1 MLPSEL
7 VEELAVVPSVE
18 PVLGS
23 DVAGWVDG
31 EPVVLGELVVG
42 PEQSE
47 LLSAWENVHQ
57 VTSNAG
63 INDTPPPPPPP
74 PPQGCSRWGSGEDLT
89 IQNVHALTLGTKLNC
104 QISAVFGLAD
114 IPSFSFMLHSERLC
128 VFSRTKHN

>member
-47 LLSAWENVHQ
+47 LSAWENVHQ

-63 INDTPPPPPPP
+63 INDTPH

-104 QISAVFGLAD
+104 QISAVFGVAD